1 MRAGNAFSEL
11 SNNKPN
17 SNSINKTINTRNNKT
32 SSRIDL
38 EQTDTQNSTSTN
50 QLINVPNSWYR
61 RVYKIREFP
70 NYCEIIRK
78 FETLNHISEPV
89 RN

>member
-11 SNNKPN
+11 SNKKPN

-38 EQTDTQNSTSTN
+38 EQTDTQKSTSTN
-50 QLINVPNSWYR
+50 QLTKPP
-61 RVYKIREFP
+61 KIVGTEGFTSLGNFRTIAKLLESS
-70 NYCEIIRK
+70 K
-78 FETLNHISEPV
+78 L
-89 RN
+89 

>member
-1 MRAGNAFSEL
+1 MRAGNALSEL

-38 EQTDTQNSTSTN
+38 EQTNTQKSENLDRKSDFRKPTYKTS
-50 QLINVPNSWYR
+50 QNSWYR

-70 NYCEIIRK
+70 NHCV
-78 FETLNHISEPV
+78 FSG
-89 RN
+89 